1 MYNLCENYEHSVN
14 VSTRTDRV
22 LKPWEK
28 TRKTK
33 GKQSGE
39 KREEGKQ
46 KETKGAER
54 NKKKPRN
61 TKEK

>member
-1 MYNLCENYEHSVN
+1 MYNLCENYERGVN

-22 LKPWEK
+22 LKPREK

-33 GKQSGE
+33 GKQSG
-39 KREEGKQ
+39 KKWEEGKQ
-46 KETKGAER
+46 KENKGAER